1 MIPASCLTWHML
13 SWVGQV
19 LRPNV
24 LKGVLECMR
33 GSEIDNLC
41 VQVVASLEAQ
51 CGRLGSD
58 AVRRELGDAM
68 DPNFSVLFLL
78 APHVPDGA
86 LQSLDPI
93 DFLA

>member
-1 MIPASCLTWHML
+1 
-13 SWVGQV
+13 
-19 LRPNV
+19 
-24 LKGVLECMR
+24 MR
-33 GSEIDNLC
+33 GSEIDSLC

-51 CGRLGSD
+51 CGRSLGSD

-86 LQSLDPI
+86 LQILDPI